1 MKSLNETLELQYFDW
16 SNQSSRFFPPEM
28 SEVTYNIIYDK
39 VGMIVWLLRKDKR
52 KLKNNINKN

>member
-1 MKSLNETLELQYFDW
+1 
-16 SNQSSRFFPPEM
+16 M

-52 KLKNNINKN
+52 KLKNNTVLIKIKYYLYGERLQFISFIYICSTNQV

>member
-39 VGMIVWLLRKDKR
+39 VGMIVWLEKIR
-52 KLKNNINKN
+52 